1 MALNV
6 DLNRKLLEF
15 AEITGDELE
24 ILLPRWM
31 AATEKMKLTDEDI
44 RFALEEY
51 IPKNWDI
58 QYKGVRM
65 MIGCFFREI
74 VDLVIGVKE
83 IKAEGKPVVYG
94 IIPCVPLSYY
104 VMKESCPDS
113 FISFPDF
120 MLVNTINSFFHN
132 AAPFLNYAEEMGFTY
147 GCRHCPLNKMRV
159 SAFAQGVIEAPDVIW
174 SWGMNCDEGPKTD
187 EFIQC
192 LCGEEWVSVVSR
204 ISHDTSFGELDYENP
219 ERIKYLTGV
228 FKDAI
233 TQISELTGINITPE
247 DLAGAQ
253 KKIQKYSFKYAQLV
267 SMVCKADPVPVGGN
281 VLTQMAM
288 PMVVAFNRG
297 FIHFEPAIDTLI
309 AELKEVI
316 AKGEGILPK
325 GAPKIG
331 SYFTPFCIPWVDR
344 LFRENGV
351 ATTFSETMTPSK
363 SQMSPHKYADDMYS
377 AFAEEWL
384 RFPMGQNMGG
394 EAESM
399 IEKVRANKPDGM
411 LMGFFDFDR
420 WLGAHQK
427 MCADLVEKETGVPHF
442 YMESD
447 FWDDRDYS
455 EEALR
460 TRIESIAQL
469 LMIRKEME

>member
-1 MALNV
+1 MAKNV
-6 DLNRKLLEF
+6 ELNRKLLEF
-15 AEITGDELE
+15 AEIKGEELE
-24 ILLPRWM
+24 EILPRWM
-31 AATEKMKLTDEDI
+31 AATEKMKLTDDEVEY
-44 RFALEEY
+44 ALNTY
-51 IPKNWDI
+51 IPLNWDV

-65 MIGCFFREI
+65 MVGCFFREI
-74 VDLVIGVKE
+74 VDLVIGAPE
-83 IKAEGKPVVYG
+83 IKAQGKPVVYG

-104 VMKESCPDS
+104 VMKAACPDS

-187 EFIQC
+187 EFIQN

-204 ISHDTSFGELDYENP
+204 IAHDTSFGNVDYEDE
-219 ERIKYLTGV
+219 ERIKYLSGV
-228 FKDAI
+228 FKDALDQI
-233 TQISELTGINITPE
+233 TAITGIEITAE
-247 DLAGAQ
+247 ALAEAQ
-253 KKIQKYSFKYAQLV
+253 KFISKYAFKYGQLV
-267 SMVCKADPVPVGGN
+267 SMACKADPPVVGGN
-281 VLTQMAM
+281 VLTQFAM
-288 PMVVAFNRG
+288 PMVVAFNRK
-297 FIHFEPAIDTLI
+297 FDHFEPAIDTLI
-309 AELKEVI
+309 AELREEIKAGRGV
-316 AKGEGILPK
+316 LPK

-351 ATTFSETMTPSK
+351 ITTFSETMTMTAA
-363 SQMSPHKYADDMYS
+363 QMSPHKYATDLYS

-384 RFPMGQNMGG
+384 RFPMGQNMGS
-394 EAESM
+394 EAQTM

-460 TRIESIAQL
+460 TRIESISQL
-469 LMIRKEME
+469 LYVKKEME